1 MSSGGLVAI
10 QTLIPVVGETP
21 IWSALE
27 AFLASRDSANTR
39 RAFRRHLTLAFRAM
53 RIETLEDFTPAHLI
67 AYRAAL
73 LGDGRGPSSHAQALA
88 AVRSFLTWCA
98 DMGGLELAP
107 RKMRLML
114 SKPRGKQKKSLVI
127 LNDEE
132 VQRVLAAASAPR
144 DRALALVLLG
154 AGLRAEEVV
163 KLDLADLKEDVEG
176 GMILEVHGKGAKDR
190 LVPLTEEVSEALRVY
205 VVATGRRMNDPGP
218 IFLTQDH
225 GASKRD
231 SGRLAVRRV
240 GKIVEDWKGA
250 SGLKDGKKVTPH
262 TFRRTFAVNFL
273 RRNGD
278 VAELSD
284 LLGHSDVNTTMIYVR
299 FLMTPKVRRKMPVYT
314 DPQPQGKTAPQASE

>member
-1 MSSGGLVAI
+1 MNSGLVAI

-27 AFLASRDSANTR
+27 AFLASRDSINTR
-39 RAFRRHLTLAFRAM
+39 RAFRRHLTQAFRAM
-53 RIETLEDFTPAHLI
+53 RIETLEDFTPAHLV
-67 AYRAAL
+67 AFRAAL
-73 LGDGRGPSSHAQALA
+73 LGDGRGPASHAQALA

-107 RKMRLML
+107 RKIRLML
-114 SKPRGKQKKSLVI
+114 PQPRGKQKKSVVI
-127 LNDEE
+127 LNDGE
-132 VQRVLAAASAPR
+132 VQRVLAAASTPR

-163 KLDLADLKEDVEG
+163 KLDLGDLHEDVEG

-190 LVPLTEEVSEALRVY
+190 LVPVTEEVLEALRAY
-205 VVATGRRMNDPGP
+205 VAATGRCMEDAGP
-218 IFLTQDH
+218 IFLAEDS
-225 GASKRD
+225 GASRRP

-240 GKIVEDWKGA
+240 GKIVEGWKDA
-250 SGLKDGKKVTPH
+250 AGLKDRKKISPH

-273 RRNGD
+273 RKNGD

-284 LLGHSDVNTTMIYVR
+284 LLGHSNVNTTMIYVR
-299 FLMTPKVRRKMPVYT
+299 FLQAPKIRRKMPVYT
-314 DPQPQGKTAPQASE
+314 DPQPQRKTEAQATE